1 MADLKNKSLKL
12 KNSFQK
18 CQVIEKIKLNISKNI
33 KNKILKSLK
42 QKEGENKMFDIQ
54 IIKGMN
60 SPPEKKRIVQE
71 ENEEDKEEEIDNV
84 EETDIKLDKS
94 LKKLKTNIN
103 SIKKP
108 TIANKR
114 VSQGNISNIDN
125 VENSNSNEIN

>member
-1 MADLKNKSLKL
+1 
-12 KNSFQK
+12 
-18 CQVIEKIKLNISKNI
+18 
-33 KNKILKSLK
+33 
-42 QKEGENKMFDIQ
+42 
-54 IIKGMN
+54 MN